1 MLNRVVTNGNVIDVG
16 TSKEDG
22 SFIVSVPNK
31 ALFKVGTDGKITIE
45 TNDANMGSLSIVG
58 NELTL
63 ADLVVT
69 DTGTNIV
76 IESTKPI
83 HINSPETKLL
93 ENNEDRVDQLRL
105 DLADI
110 LSEISTQMD
119 TIITDSGSTAD
130 TANLN
135 TLINNLK
142 NI

>member
-22 SFIVSVPNK
+22 SFIVSVPSK
-31 ALFKVGTDGKITIE
+31 ALFKVGTDGKIYI
-45 TNDANMGSLSIVG
+45 DSI
-58 NELTL
+58 
-63 ADLVVT
+63 
-69 DTGTNIV
+69 
-76 IESTKPI
+76 
-83 HINSPETKLL
+83 ETKLL
-93 ENNEDRVDQLRL
+93 ENGVDRVDQLRL
-105 DLADI
+105 ELADI

-119 TIITDSGSTAD
+119 TIIADSGSTAD